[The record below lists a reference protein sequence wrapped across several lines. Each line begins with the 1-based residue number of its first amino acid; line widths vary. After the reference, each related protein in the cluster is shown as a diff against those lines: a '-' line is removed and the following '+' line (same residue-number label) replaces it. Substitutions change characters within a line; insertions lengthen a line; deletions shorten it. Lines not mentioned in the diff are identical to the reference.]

1 MMTAANDNHAVLPA
15 KQPAI
20 EPEDD
25 AMLVSMAS
33 MGDPKAQAAIWD
45 RYAPL
50 VRAIV
55 RRSIGQESDV
65 DDLVQEVFLRFYR
78 NLQHLRSPEALRSF
92 IFAISFRVTISEL
105 RSRRS
110 RRWLRF
116 GDSNL
121 PTDGARAIPPADFE
135 AREAM
140 AGFFSILDRLDPT
153 DRRAFVLYHVQDL
166 ELTEVATA
174 LGVSLATIKRRL
186 LRIGCRVNA
195 MADNDRR
202 LSEYSGRMNGLS
214 AGMG

>member
-1 MMTAANDNHAVLPA
+1 
-15 KQPAI
+15 
-20 EPEDD
+20 
-25 AMLVSMAS
+25 
-33 MGDPKAQAAIWD
+33 
-45 RYAPL
+45 
-50 VRAIV
+50 
-55 RRSIGQESDV
+55 
-65 DDLVQEVFLRFYR
+65 LRFYR
-78 NLQHLRSPEALRSF
+78 NIRHLRSPEALRSF

-110 RRWLRF
+110 RRWLRI

-121 PTDGARAIPPADFE
+121 PTEAARSNPPADFE

-140 AGFFSILDRLDPT
+140 AGFCSILDRLDPS

-166 ELTEVATA
+166 ELTEVASA

-202 LSEYSGRMNGLS
+202 LSEYSGRMTGLS
-214 AGMG
+214 AGMV

>member
-1 MMTAANDNHAVLPA
+1 MMTAVVDDHRASLLA
-15 KQPAI
+15 KDHAI

-25 AMLVSMAS
+25 GMLVSMAS
-33 MGDPKAQAAIWD
+33 MGHPRAQAAIWD

-92 IFAISFRVTISEL
+92 ILAISFRVTISEL
-105 RSRRS
+105 RSRRA

-116 GDSNL
+116 ADSNL
-121 PTDGARAIPPADFE
+121 PTDVARAVPPADFE

-140 AGFFSILDRLDPT
+140 AGFFSILDKLDPK
-153 DRRAFVLYHVQDL
+153 DRSAFVLYHVEDL
-166 ELTEVATA
+166 ELTEVASA

-186 LRIGCRVNA
+186 GRIGSRVNA
-195 MADNDRR
+195 MADSDRR
-202 LSEYSGRMNGLS
+202 LSEYSGRASGPT
-214 AGMG
+214 A